1 MRKCNLVESKC
12 KGCLLFSDT
21 ANSYEPQSKILS
33 RFNEQIGKEVHGSAR

>member
-21 ANSYEPQSKILS
+21 ANSDEPQSKILS
-33 RFNEQIGKEVHGSAR
+33 RFNEQIGKEVHDSAR